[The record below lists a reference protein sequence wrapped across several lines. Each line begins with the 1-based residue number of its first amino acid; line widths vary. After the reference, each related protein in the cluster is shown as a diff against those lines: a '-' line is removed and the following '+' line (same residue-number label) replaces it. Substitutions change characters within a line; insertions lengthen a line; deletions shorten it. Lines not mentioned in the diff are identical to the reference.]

1 MKHRVNTLKAKGKE
15 LWTNVFWKSPN
26 HLLALK
32 VTCSIIFLVVPSLLL
47 FEETFIGTTL
57 AMGVVGMALG
67 ETDVH
72 PRGRRKSSGI
82 ALVLFFITSSLVEL
96 LFPYPPF
103 FAVLVA
109 IAAFSLTLAGA
120 LSARMQ
126 GVTFGTLLIFV
137 YTMLGAGS
145 AEKWFHQPV
154 LFTLGA
160 LAYSLVSILLLYHRP
175 DRMIK
180 EQLARGFH
188 HLAAYTRTKAN
199 LFPSDPQSQVPI
211 RTQLAQQNIALAQ
224 QVEICKNE
232 LYSYAEES
240 SPHARPVVDAYYRKW
255 FLLQEMQERAMS
267 SHEKYDLLSEEVS
280 HPSIL
285 EGLGHLMREI
295 GQAMRQYAESLL
307 TDQLY
312 RHPLSLRWTL
322 VAVQKMLEEEKGYP
336 HYGTLSLLMRNLSG
350 LEANLRENAL
360 SGVAIDVAAFHS
372 QKLERPRWSTL
383 VSRNHPRFRFAVRL
397 SLAWLLGYGLMQVFD
412 MDKGAWILM
421 TSLIVFQQT
430 YSATRMRLFHRIFG
444 TLIGVVLGV
453 TLAYLLPTLAGQIL
467 MLFGSIYLFFYWLKK
482 NYTIAA
488 IFITTYALAS
498 FDILSDQGIAVM
510 LPRIIDTTVG
520 ATIAYLVV
528 RFLWPDWQSKQLP
541 GFLLLAVSK
550 NRRYFE
556 NTYHG
561 SISDEAYFQNR
572 QEAYHA
578 DNALASAWQGMKLE
592 PKRMRQFE
600 DRAFQLTNL
609 NHALLSYISAFGV
622 HRYAELSQR
631 ELECCKEISAVL
643 GHVCKLLTDKEEDT
657 QWQFY
662 LDMTLCW
669 EDNLEELHSDTESSR
684 AGLIYNIA
692 HATRE
697 LLLEAS
703 EMMKLDH
710 TKSPYSPAKE
720 GAALMK

>member
-1 MKHRVNTLKAKGKE
+1 MKHRFNTLKAQMRE
-15 LWTNVFWKSPN
+15 LWINVFWKSPN

-32 VTCSIIFLVVPSLLL
+32 VTSSIVFLVLPSLVL

-72 PRGRRKSSGI
+72 PKGRVKSSGI

-96 LFPYPPF
+96 LFPYPPY
-103 FAVLVA
+103 FALLAAV
-109 IAAFSLTLAGA
+109 AAFSLTLAGA
-120 LSARMQ
+120 ISPRMQ

-137 YTMLGAGS
+137 YTMLGAGG
-145 AEKWFHQPV
+145 AEKWFYQPV

-160 LAYSLVSILLLYHRP
+160 AAYSLISILLLYHRP
-175 DRMIK
+175 YRLIK

-188 HLAAYTRTKAN
+188 HLAAYTLTKAN

-232 LYSYAEES
+232 LHSYAEES
-240 SPHARPVVDAYYRKW
+240 SSDAKAMVDAYYRKW

-280 HPSIL
+280 HTSVL

-295 GQAMRQYAESLL
+295 GQAMHQYAESLL
-307 TDQLY
+307 TDQPY

-322 VAVQKMLEEEKGYP
+322 AAAQKMLEEVKGST
-336 HYGTLSLLMRNLSG
+336 HYGTLSLLMRNLSA
-350 LEANLRENAL
+350 LEANLREDVL
-360 SGVAIDVAAFHS
+360 SEETVDVDAFHAH
-372 QKLERPRWSTL
+372 QQERTRWSTL
-383 VSRNHPRFRFAVRL
+383 INRDHPRFRFAVRL
-397 SLAWLLGYGLMQVFD
+397 SLAWLSGYGLMQLFD

-444 TLIGVVLGV
+444 TVIGVVLGV
-453 TLAYLLPTLAGQIL
+453 TSAHLLPTLPGQVL
-467 MLFGSIYLFFYWLKK
+467 LLFGSIYLFFYWLKK

-488 IFITTYALAS
+488 MFITTFSLAS
-498 FDILSDQGIAVM
+498 FNILANQGIAVM
-510 LPRIIDTTVG
+510 LPRIIDTIVG
-520 ATIAYLVV
+520 AAIAYFVV
-528 RFLWPDWQSKQLP
+528 RFLWPDWQSKKLP
-541 GFLLLAVSK
+541 GLLLLAVSK
-550 NRRYFE
+550 NKRYFE
-556 NTYHG
+556 STYQEG
-561 SISDEAYFQNR
+561 ITDEDYFYNR

-578 DNALASAWQGMKLE
+578 DNALASAWKGMRLE
-592 PKRMRQFE
+592 PKRLRQFE
-600 DRAFQLTNL
+600 DRAFHLTNL

-622 HRYAELSQR
+622 HRYASLSDNER
-631 ELECCKEISAVL
+631 AFCKEVSEVL
-643 GHVCKLLTDKEEDT
+643 AYVYDLLTHKNVGSN
-657 QWQFY
+657 WQSHV
-662 LDMTLCW
+662 DRAHCW
-669 EDNLEELHSDTESSR
+669 EDNLEQLHRDTGSKR
-684 AGLIYNIA
+684 GGLIYNIA
-692 HATRE
+692 HAARA

-703 EMMKLDH
+703 EMVNLGIHASGLVADKD
-710 TKSPYSPAKE
+710 
-720 GAALMK
+720 

>member
-1 MKHRVNTLKAKGKE
+1 TEIYTLS
-15 LWTNVFWKSPN
+15 L
-26 HLLALK
+26 HDALPI
-32 VTCSIIFLVVPSLLL
+32 S
-47 FEETFIGTTL
+47 
-57 AMGVVGMALG
+57 
-67 ETDVH
+67 
-72 PRGRRKSSGI
+72 
-82 ALVLFFITSSLVEL
+82 
-96 LFPYPPF
+96 
-103 FAVLVA
+103 
-109 IAAFSLTLAGA
+109 
-120 LSARMQ
+120 
-126 GVTFGTLLIFV
+126 
-137 YTMLGAGS
+137 
-145 AEKWFHQPV
+145 
-154 LFTLGA
+154 
-160 LAYSLVSILLLYHRP
+160 
-175 DRMIK
+175 
-180 EQLARGFH
+180 
-188 HLAAYTRTKAN
+188 
-199 LFPSDPQSQVPI
+199 SDPQSQVPI

-453 TLAYLLPTLAGQIL
+453 TLAHLLPTISGQIL
-467 MLFGSIYLFFYWLKK
+467 LLFGSIYLFFYWLKK

-488 IFITTYALAS
+488 VFITTYSLAS
-498 FDILSDQGIAVM
+498 FNILSNEGIAVM
-510 LPRIIDTTVG
+510 LPRIIDTTAG
-520 ATIAYLVV
+520 AIIAYMVV

-556 NTYHG
+556 STYQEG
-561 SISDEAYFQNR
+561 ISDEAYFHNR

-578 DNALASAWQGMKLE
+578 DNALASAWKGMRLE
-592 PKRMRQFE
+592 PKQMRQYE
-600 DRAFQLTNL
+600 DKAFQLTNL

-622 HRYAELSQR
+622 HRDADLSETAR
-631 ELECCKEISAVL
+631 VYCEEVSEVL
-643 GHVCKLLTDKEEDT
+643 GYVDRLLKDGDQGEQWQSYLDIADRWEED
-657 QWQFY
+657 
-662 LDMTLCW
+662 LDPLPK
-669 EDNLEELHSDTESSR
+669 DTKSR
-684 AGLIYNIA
+684 RLGLIHNIA

-697 LLLEAS
+697 LLLEAK
-703 EMMKLDH
+703 EMVRL
-710 TKSPYSPAKE
+710 T
-720 GAALMK
+720 G

>member
-145 AEKWFHQPV
+145 AEKWFYQPV

-160 LAYSLVSILLLYHRP
+160 SAYALVSILLLYHRP
-175 DRMIK
+175 HRLIK

-188 HLAAYTRTKAN
+188 HLADYTMTKAN

-211 RTQLAQQNIALAQ
+211 RTQLAEQNIALAQ
-224 QVEICKNE
+224 QVEVCKSE
-232 LYSYAEES
+232 LYSYSEES
-240 SPHARPVVDAYYRKW
+240 DPEALHLVDTFYSKW

-267 SHEKYDLLSEEVS
+267 SHEKYDLLSEEVTNRAL
-280 HPSIL
+280 L

-295 GQAMRQYAESLL
+295 GQAMHQFADSLL
-307 TDQLY
+307 TDQPY
-312 RHPLSLRWTL
+312 KHPLSLRWTL
-322 VAVQKMLEEEKGYP
+322 TAVQKMLEGEKGQV
-336 HYGTLSLLMRNLSG
+336 HYGTLALLMRNLMG
-350 LEANLRENAL
+350 LERNLRKNAL
-360 SGVAIDVAAFHS
+360 SEVEIDVSTFHAH
-372 QKLERPRWSTL
+372 KRERPKLSTL
-383 VSRNHPRFRFAVRL
+383 LNRDHPRFRFAVRL
-397 SLAWLLGYGLMQVFD
+397 SLAWLTGYGLMQLFD

-444 TLIGVVLGV
+444 TLMGVVLGV
-453 TLAYLLPTLAGQIL
+453 TLAYLLPTLPGQIL
-467 MLFGSIYLFFYWLKK
+467 LLFGSIYLFFYWLKK
-482 NYTIAA
+482 NYTMAA
-488 IFITTYALAS
+488 MFITTYSLAS
-498 FDILSDQGIAVM
+498 FNILSNEGIAVM
-510 LPRIIDTTVG
+510 LPRIIDTTAG
-520 ATIAYLVV
+520 AFIAYLVV
-528 RFLWPDWQSKQLP
+528 RFIWPDWQSKQLP

-556 NTYHG
+556 STFQEC
-561 SISDEAYFQNR
+561 ISDEAYFHNR

-578 DNALASAWQGMKLE
+578 DNALASAWKGMRLE
-592 PKRMRQFE
+592 PKQMRQYE
-600 DRAFQLTNL
+600 DKAFQLTDL
-609 NHALLSYISAFGV
+609 NHALFSDISAFGV
-622 HRYAELSQR
+622 HRYAALSNHQR
-631 ELECCKEISAVL
+631 VNCEEVSAVL
-643 GHVCKLLTDKEEDT
+643 GYVGKLLTQGGDRA
-657 QWQFY
+657 QWQLY
-662 LDMTLCW
+662 LDMADRW
-669 EDNLEELHSDTESSR
+669 DDSLEQIQNDTESRR

-697 LLLEAS
+697 LLLEAN
-703 EMMKLDH
+703 EMEKIGRLKAD
-710 TKSPYSPAKE
+710 TAISTE
-720 GAALMK
+720 